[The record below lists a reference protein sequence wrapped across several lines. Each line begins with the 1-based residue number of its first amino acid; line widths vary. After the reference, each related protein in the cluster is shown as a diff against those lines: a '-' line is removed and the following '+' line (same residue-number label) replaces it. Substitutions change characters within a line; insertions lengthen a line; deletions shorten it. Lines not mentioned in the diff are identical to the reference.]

1 MARILLAKQAN
12 HSRMALVGVVEVERK
27 VQGLACMVV
36 AGVGLERKAE
46 VLAGKAE
53 VLALHK
59 ALEQEQEQGHKRLGA
74 LLG

>member
-1 MARILLAKQAN
+1 M
-12 HSRMALVGVVEVERK
+12 
-27 VQGLACMVV
+27 QGLACMVV

-59 ALEQEQEQGHKRLGA
+59 ALEQEQEQGHRRLGA